1 MESLPPVAE
10 SASAAQ
16 AGVTP
21 GVTENIIIVRGENPK
36 YTSIVTT

>member
-1 MESLPPVAE
+1 MEGLPPVAE

-21 GVTENIIIVRGENPK
+21 GVTENIINCKG
-36 YTSIVTT
+36 